1 MQALHASGYPNR
13 SGMTLLFACLLML
26 APSFGLAAWTEEN
39 CTNKGGQIV
48 TVGGTTFCKSTSSMN
63 WWSAYSWC
71 QAMGGY
77 MPTVKEMCPN
87 VASITRYAICGL
99 TYSDFAQTSTP
110 ANNQQVWTFSHNGQR
125 ITNCL
130 LSVSMIKINHLLTKK
145 ANRLY

>member
-26 APSFGLAAWTEEN
+26 AHSFGLAAWTEEN

-77 MPTVKEMCPN
+77 MPVTTDLCPGEITQQRDCPG
-87 VASITRYAICGL
+87 ITRPGAWSTTPCHHSGNMWATTNGTTL
-99 TYSDFAQTSTP
+99 DCNSTP
-110 ANNQQVWTFSHNGQR
+110 RAGYR
-125 ITNCL
+125 YAYCL
-130 LSVSMIKINHLLTKK
+130 K
-145 ANRLY
+145 